1 MDMFINVFESYTM
14 IFIAMY
20 ITFKSLKVV
29 ICGRKLDNYSIKSR
43 IERGIIRLL
52 DIIIGLVIGTLSTIG
67 LIEIAKT
74 DNITLA
80 NICSLIIVLSFFSYV
95 LKKIWIDNSWL
106 KGLKREIKKLY
117 NKVMMKN
124 VWLLQWFIK
133 SFKPIKSI

>member
-1 MDMFINVFESYTM
+1 MDMFINVFESYTI

-20 ITFKSLKVV
+20 IIFKSLKVMK
-29 ICGRKLDNYSIKSR
+29 CGINLDNYLIKIR

-52 DIIIGLVIGTLSTIG
+52 DIIIGLVIGTLATIG

-74 DNITLA
+74 DNIILA
-80 NICSLIIVLSFFSYV
+80 NICSLVIVLSFFSYV

-124 VWLLQWFIK
+124 V
-133 SFKPIKSI
+133 

>member
-1 MDMFINVFESYTM
+1 MDMFINVFEGYTM

-20 ITFKSLKVV
+20 ITFKFLKVV
-29 ICGRKLDNYSIKSR
+29 ICGRNLVNYSIKSR
-43 IERGIIRLL
+43 IERCIIRLL

-74 DNITLA
+74 DNIILA
-80 NICSLIIVLSFFSYV
+80 NICSLVIVLSFFSYV
-95 LKKIWIDNSWL
+95 LKKICIDNSWL

-124 VWLLQWFIK
+124 V
-133 SFKPIKSI
+133 

>member
-1 MDMFINVFESYTM
+1 MDMFINVFESYTI

-20 ITFKSLKVV
+20 IIFKSLKVM
-29 ICGRKLDNYSIKSR
+29 ICGINLDNYLIKIR

-52 DIIIGLVIGTLSTIG
+52 DIIIGLVIGTLATIG

-74 DNITLA
+74 DNIILA
-80 NICSLIIVLSFFSYV
+80 NICSLVIVLSFFSYV
-95 LKKIWIDNSWL
+95 LKKIWIDNRWL

-124 VWLLQWFIK
+124 V
-133 SFKPIKSI
+133 

>member
-1 MDMFINVFESYTM
+1 MDVFINIFEGYTI

-20 ITFKSLKVV
+20 IIFKSLKVV
-29 ICGRKLDNYSIKSR
+29 ICGRKSDNYSIKNR

-52 DIIIGLVIGTLSTIG
+52 DIILWLVIGTLATIG
-67 LIEIAKT
+67 LRETAKT

-80 NICSLIIVLSFFSYV
+80 NIFSLMIVLSFFSYV
-95 LKKIWIDNSWL
+95 LKKTWIDNSWL

-124 VWLLQWFIK
+124 N
-133 SFKPIKSI
+133 

>member
-1 MDMFINVFESYTM
+1 MDMFINVFESYTI

-20 ITFKSLKVV
+20 IIFKSLKVV

-52 DIIIGLVIGTLSTIG
+52 NIIIGLVIGTLSTIG

-95 LKKIWIDNSWL
+95 LKKIWIDNRWL

-124 VWLLQWFIK
+124 V
-133 SFKPIKSI
+133 

>member
-43 IERGIIRLL
+43 IERCIIRLL

-74 DNITLA
+74 DNIILA
-80 NICSLIIVLSFFSYV
+80 NICSLIIVFSFFSYV
-95 LKKIWIDNSWL
+95 LKKIWIDNS
-106 KGLKREIKKLY
+106 
-117 NKVMMKN
+117 
-124 VWLLQWFIK
+124 
-133 SFKPIKSI
+133 

>member
-14 IFIAMY
+14 IFVAMY
-20 ITFKSLKVV
+20 ITFRSLKVV

-43 IERGIIRLL
+43 IERGIIRLF

-117 NKVMMKN
+117 NKVMMKS
-124 VWLLQWFIK
+124 V
-133 SFKPIKSI
+133 

>member
-1 MDMFINVFESYTM
+1 MDMFINVFESYTI

-52 DIIIGLVIGTLSTIG
+52 DIILWLVIGTLATIG
-67 LIEIAKT
+67 LREIAKT

-80 NICSLIIVLSFFSYV
+80 NIFSLMIVLSFFSYV
-95 LKKIWIDNSWL
+95 LKKIWIDNNWL

-117 NKVMMKN
+117 NKVMMKS
-124 VWLLQWFIK
+124 V
-133 SFKPIKSI
+133 

>member
-43 IERGIIRLL
+43 IERGIIRLF

-95 LKKIWIDNSWL
+95 LKKICIDNSWL

-117 NKVMMKN
+117 NKVMMKS
-124 VWLLQWFIK
+124 V
-133 SFKPIKSI
+133 

>member
-1 MDMFINVFESYTM
+1 MDMFINVFESYTI

-20 ITFKSLKVV
+20 IIFKSLKVV

-52 DIIIGLVIGTLSTIG
+52 NIIIGLVIGTLATIG

-95 LKKIWIDNSWL
+95 LKKIWIDNRWL

-124 VWLLQWFIK
+124 V
-133 SFKPIKSI
+133 

>member
-1 MDMFINVFESYTM
+1 MGMFINIFEGYTI

-20 ITFKSLKVV
+20 IIFKSLKVV
-29 ICGRKLDNYSIKSR
+29 ICGRKSDNYSLKSR
-43 IERGIIRLL
+43 IERCIIRLL
-52 DIIIGLVIGTLSTIG
+52 DIILWLVIGTLATIG
-67 LIEIAKT
+67 LREIAKT

-80 NICSLIIVLSFFSYV
+80 NIFSLMIVLSFFSYV

-124 VWLLQWFIK
+124 V
-133 SFKPIKSI
+133 

>member
-1 MDMFINVFESYTM
+1 MDKFINVFESYTI

-20 ITFKSLKVV
+20 IIFKSLKVM
-29 ICGRKLDNYSIKSR
+29 ICGINLDNYLIKIR

-52 DIIIGLVIGTLSTIG
+52 DIIIGLVIGTLATIG

-74 DNITLA
+74 DNIILA
-80 NICSLIIVLSFFSYV
+80 NICSLVIVLSFFSYV

-117 NKVMMKN
+117 NKG
-124 VWLLQWFIK
+124 
-133 SFKPIKSI
+133 

>member
-1 MDMFINVFESYTM
+1 MDMFINIFESYTM
-14 IFIAMY
+14 IFVAMY
-20 ITFKSLKVV
+20 ITFRSLKVV

-43 IERGIIRLL
+43 IERGIIRLF

-117 NKVMMKN
+117 NKVMMKS
-124 VWLLQWFIK
+124 V
-133 SFKPIKSI
+133 

>member
-1 MDMFINVFESYTM
+1 MDMFINVFEGYTM

-20 ITFKSLKVV
+20 ITFKFLKVV
-29 ICGRKLDNYSIKSR
+29 ICGRNLVNYSIKSR
-43 IERGIIRLL
+43 IERCIIRLL

-74 DNITLA
+74 DNIILA
-80 NICSLIIVLSFFSYV
+80 NICSLVIVLSFFSYV
-95 LKKIWIDNSWL
+95 LKKIFIDNSWL

-124 VWLLQWFIK
+124 V
-133 SFKPIKSI
+133 

>member
-1 MDMFINVFESYTM
+1 MDMFINVFEGYTI

-20 ITFKSLKVV
+20 IIFKSFKVM
-29 ICGRKLDNYSIKSR
+29 ICGINLDNYLIKSR

-52 DIIIGLVIGTLSTIG
+52 DIIIGLVIGTLATIG

-74 DNITLA
+74 DNIILA
-80 NICSLIIVLSFFSYV
+80 NICSLVIVLSFFSYV
-95 LKKIWIDNSWL
+95 LKKIWIDNRWL

-124 VWLLQWFIK
+124 V
-133 SFKPIKSI
+133 

>member
-133 SFKPIKSI
+133 SFKSIKSI

>member
-20 ITFKSLKVV
+20 ITFKSLKVL

-124 VWLLQWFIK
+124 V
-133 SFKPIKSI
+133 

>member
-1 MDMFINVFESYTM
+1 MDMFINVFESYTI

-20 ITFKSLKVV
+20 IIFKSLKVM
-29 ICGRKLDNYSIKSR
+29 ICGINLDNYLIKIR

-52 DIIIGLVIGTLSTIG
+52 DIIIGLVIGTLATIG

-74 DNITLA
+74 DNIILA
-80 NICSLIIVLSFFSYV
+80 NICSLVIVLSFFSYV

-124 VWLLQWFIK
+124 V
-133 SFKPIKSI
+133 

>member
-1 MDMFINVFESYTM
+1 MDMFINVFESYTI

-20 ITFKSLKVV
+20 IIFKSLKVM
-29 ICGRKLDNYSIKSR
+29 ICGINLDNYLIKSR

-52 DIIIGLVIGTLSTIG
+52 DIIIGLVIGTLATIG

-74 DNITLA
+74 DNIILA
-80 NICSLIIVLSFFSYV
+80 NICSLVIVLSFFSYV
-95 LKKIWIDNSWL
+95 LKKIWIDNRWL

-124 VWLLQWFIK
+124 V
-133 SFKPIKSI
+133 

>member
-124 VWLLQWFIK
+124 V
-133 SFKPIKSI
+133 